1 MREGDEMVNR
11 DLAVE
16 RGFHGCRVAFP
27 HFPVGEDD
35 VGSAEEGEMEM
46 LLVVFLWESIHVVTD
61 GLYELFQVTSN
72 QEQRRG
78 DKGKQTNV
86 GIQDV
91 YTPFTQ
97 HVDRHDSFTPFGK
110 REDETLHPTID
121 RLSSSVAPYCCIWR
135 DPWQVA

>member
-16 RGFHGCRVAFP
+16 RGFHGGGVAFP
-27 HFPVGEDD
+27 HFSIGEYD

-72 QEQRRG
+72 QE
-78 DKGKQTNV
+78 
-86 GIQDV
+86 
-91 YTPFTQ
+91 
-97 HVDRHDSFTPFGK
+97 
-110 REDETLHPTID
+110 
-121 RLSSSVAPYCCIWR
+121 
-135 DPWQVA
+135 